1 MSRETTSRAA
11 AGTPELADIERL
23 QPLRRAEWLLVHAL
37 RTGEIA
43 RVGLRRPVMPSADI
57 TVRGELLGL
66 LARGRLGGRAL
77 PHGVQLVG
85 AWIEGRVDL
94 RDAQVPEALWFYRCV
109 FDATPRLEG
118 ARIGASLSFS
128 DCLLPGLRAQGCSVA
143 EDLVLNSGCT
153 VRTEVRLA
161 HATIGRDL
169 NCEGLRLRSG
179 DRSEAPARQRL
190 AADGARIA
198 GNVILAGGFEADGD
212 VRMVGARIAGDL
224 RADTARM
231 AGRLDHEGLRSDAL
245 NLDQV
250 RVAGRVRLDRG
261 FSAAGPVRLAGARIE
276 GDLDCTGA
284 DFDAYGEADFSGHAA
299 LRLDRATVSGALVLA
314 RLRNPLT
321 AASLLG
327 ARVGT
332 LLDDASSWGERLV
345 LDGFAYA
352 RFAEGAPVSASFR
365 LGWLA
370 QQQPAHLDAD
380 FRPAPWRQLIAVLH
394 GMGRSHDARR
404 VAIERESLLR
414 RIGRIGEG
422 TTPLVRAALRAG
434 HALFGA
440 LAGYGHRPARLL
452 GAGVALWLACAALYG
467 AAAQQAVIA
476 PTDGAVYAGAR
487 YAACRVAPVG
497 EAVNWTRCPALA
509 GEYPSFSA
517 LAYSLDVLVPLVDL
531 QQQTRWAAREP
542 VDAFGKA
549 TSTAGAWWVA
559 VSAVAWLEA
568 LCGWI
573 ACLLWV
579 GALGGWFDRD
589 GAARAD

>member
-1 MSRETTSRAA
+1 MSHATPSPATAD
-11 AGTPELADIERL
+11 TPERADIERL
-23 QPLRRAEWLLVHAL
+23 QPLRRAEWLLLHAL
-37 RTGEIA
+37 RSGEIA

-66 LARGRLGGRAL
+66 LARGRLGARTL

-94 RDAQVPEALWFYRCV
+94 RDAQVPEGLWFYRCV

-169 NCEGLRLRSG
+169 NCEGLRLRSSE
-179 DRSEAPARQRL
+179 RSEAPARQRL
-190 AADGARIA
+190 AADGARIH
-198 GNVILAGGFEADGD
+198 GDVILAGGFVADGD
-212 VRMVGARIAGDL
+212 VRLVGARIAGDL
-224 RADTARM
+224 RADNARM
-231 AGRLDHEGLRSDAL
+231 AGRLDGEGLRSDAL
-245 NLDQV
+245 NLDRV

-276 GDLDCTGA
+276 GDLDCTDA
-284 DFDAYGEADFSGHAA
+284 DFDAYGEAGFSGHAA
-299 LRLDRATVSGALVLA
+299 LRLDRATVCGALVLA

-327 ARVGT
+327 ARVGS
-332 LLDDASSWGERLV
+332 LLDDASSWGERLA

-352 RFAEGAPVSASFR
+352 RFAEGAPVHAAFR
-365 LGWLA
+365 LNWLA
-370 QQQPAHLDAD
+370 QQEPSHLNAD
-380 FRPAPWRQLIAVLH
+380 FRPGPWRQLIAVLH
-394 GMGRSHDARR
+394 RMGRVHDARR

-414 RIGRIGEG
+414 RIGRIGDG
-422 TTPLVRAALRAG
+422 ATPVVRAVLRAG
-434 HALFGA
+434 HALFGM

-452 GAGVALWLACAALYG
+452 AAGVALWLGCAALYG
-467 AAAQQAVIA
+467 AAAQQSVIA
-476 PTDGAVYAGAR
+476 PSDSAVHAGSR
-487 YAACRVAPVG
+487 FTACRAAPIG
-497 EAVNWTRCPALA
+497 EAVNWTGCPELA
-509 GEYPSFSA
+509 GEYPAFSA
-517 LAYSLDVLVPLVDL
+517 LTYSLDVLVPLVDL
-531 QQQTRWAAREP
+531 QQQNRWVAREP

-549 TSTAGAWWVA
+549 TSTSAAWPMA
-559 VSAVAWLEA
+559 VHALVWLEA
-568 LCGWI
+568 LFGWV
-573 ACLLWV
+573 AALLWV
-579 GALGGWFDRD
+579 AALGGWFDRD
-589 GAARAD
+589 RTARAG